1 MSLCPS
7 GSEFL
12 PLPNNPQCTGF
23 QFYLF
28 LKIQKDLNRDYLMIG
43 NIKLACSKL
52 RENMP
57 FFEHKHAKFTISS
70 K

>member
-1 MSLCPS
+1 MYGVSI
-7 GSEFL
+7 
-12 PLPNNPQCTGF
+12 
-23 QFYLF
+23 LF
-28 LKIQKDLNRDYLMIG
+28 VFEISKRFKPRLFNDRQK
-43 NIKLACSKL
+43 KLACSKL